1 MGNSLLSCL
10 QPPWRMPAIYNNDGR
25 LTQEQL
31 DCFTE
36 AFRMFDSDGSGTIS
50 CGEFRDVCLAVGMTP
65 TDDELKALIGELD
78 QDGSGD
84 IYLKEFLTAMQSKTQ
99 DPEGEEIIMEAF
111 KIMDADGSGAL
122 SHAEMRDVLQHL
134 GEKMDDEE
142 ITDLINTV
150 DLDGDGEVDL
160 KEFLAVIL
168 DRAFV

>member
-1 MGNSLLSCL
+1 MGGLR
-10 QPPWRMPAIYNNDGR
+10 RMPAIYNSDGR

-36 AFRMFDSDGSGTIS
+36 AFRMFDQDGSGTIS
-50 CGEFRDVCLAVGMTP
+50 TGEFRDVCLAVGMTP
-65 TDDELKALIGELD
+65 TDTELKAMITELD
-78 QDGSGD
+78 QDQSGD
-84 IYLKEFLTAMQSKTQ
+84 IDLKEFLTAMQAKTQ

-150 DLDGDGEVDL
+150 DLDGDGEIQL
-160 KEFLAVIL
+160 NEFLAVVL
-168 DRAFV
+168 DRAFI